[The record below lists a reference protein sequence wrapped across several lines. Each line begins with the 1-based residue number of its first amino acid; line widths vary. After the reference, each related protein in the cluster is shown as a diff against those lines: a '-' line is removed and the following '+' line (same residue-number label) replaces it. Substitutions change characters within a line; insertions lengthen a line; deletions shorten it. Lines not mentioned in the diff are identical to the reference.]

1 MVVQP
6 RKKGR
11 TYSPRKNE
19 GHLWRLIGVR
29 GVESGEGGRLREE
42 VDKVGEEVFRKKVAN
57 GPSWVREHG
66 SYPFQGKPRERKER
80 ALSQDVISRVGC
92 PTPIQC

>member
-1 MVVQP
+1 MSNLG
-6 RKKGR
+6 KKGR

-19 GHLWRLIGVR
+19 RHLWGLIGVR
-29 GVESGEGGRLREE
+29 DVELRESGGLREE
-42 VDKVGEEVFRKKVAN
+42 EDEVGEEVFREKVAN
-57 GPSWVREHG
+57 GPPRVWEHG
-66 SYPFQGKPRERKER
+66 SYLFQGKPRERKER